1 MRSSPAQVA
10 FSAGEIDP
18 LLHRRFDYQ
27 RYQTGLATCRGFI
40 PMAQGGFTRAP
51 GTLHR
56 GASRGNAT
64 GVLVPFVFAADDAVV
79 LEFTPLRMRVW
90 RYGALVM
97 SGGSP
102 YELVTPYNA
111 ADLPRLRWVQSADV
125 VYLCDGARPIQRLA
139 RLALNSWTMT
149 AQTFEGGP
157 LRVQNLDEAL
167 TVQASAATGSITLT
181 ASAAL
186 FQAGHVGSLFQ
197 LTPVDFTQVN
207 QWLSNEALSIGDRRR
222 VGDRVYE
229 LVAGT
234 GSGAVQPV
242 HTEGTARMDRNVEW
256 LYLYDNIGLVQIT
269 AVASGTSA
277 TATVLRRIPQE
288 CVADPTYRW
297 SEGAWSSLYGYPS
310 AVEIYDQRLVAA
322 ASQAEPRTVWFSA
335 VGGFN
340 DFTPGV
346 EADSSFAYTLAGSGS
361 VNRIVNIARGRS
373 GLHLLAL
380 GEEHSARA
388 ESRAQVIGP
397 TTAVFD
403 IDGSVGSS
411 DARPIAPGGDPILIA
426 RDGRRVMGIRY
437 SLQDDANRVLSLSR
451 ASQHLGAEGF
461 RQIVW
466 QASPEPMAWLRRG
479 TGDLAVM
486 IYDEPEEVLGW
497 CTVPVAGGVVEAM
510 CVTPS
515 ATGTD
520 DVVTLLVRRQING
533 ATVRLIEEVAPI
545 WGMLVGNPDILD
557 ACHFYAAAQFTV
569 DPAQD
574 TFSVPHLVGETVYA
588 WTDAGDYGPLT
599 VAGDG
604 TVTLPDAVTRATIGL
619 YDATHMAETLDVTA
633 AAPDGN
639 SMGRPKRFTRVAL
652 GVHRTAQG
660 FAQVVERDFAQAPR
674 VLSAQ
679 AIVQVGVAA
688 SLTEA
693 FSGVVRLPL
702 PTGHAREVAV
712 RITPYTG
719 APLTVT
725 AIVPTIQEAGG

>member
-1 MRSSPAQVA
+1 MRTSPAQVA

-27 RYQTGLATCRGFI
+27 RYQTGLATCRGFV

-51 GTLHR
+51 GSFHR
-56 GASRGNAT
+56 GATKGNVASI
-64 GVLVPFVFAADDAVV
+64 LVPFVFAADDALI
-79 LEFTPLRMRVW
+79 LEFTPLVMRVW
-90 RYGALVM
+90 RYGALVL
-97 SGGSP
+97 SGGLP
-102 YELVTPYNA
+102 YELATPFDA

-125 VYLCDGARPIQRLA
+125 VYLCDGRQPIQRLA
-139 RLALNSWTMT
+139 RLALDSWTI
-149 AQTFEGGP
+149 APQEFEGGP

-167 TVQASAATGSITLT
+167 TVQASAATGTITLT

-197 LTPVDFTQVN
+197 LVPTDFTEVN

-222 VGDRVYE
+222 VGDRVYQ

-242 HTEGTARMDRNVEW
+242 HTEGTARMDRGVEW
-256 LYLYDNIGLVQIT
+256 LYISDNIGLVRIT

-288 CVADPTYRW
+288 CVSDPTYRW
-297 SEGAWSSLYGYPS
+297 SEGAWSALYGYPS
-310 AVEIYDQRLVAA
+310 ALEIYDQRLVAA
-322 ASQAEPRTVWFSA
+322 ASEAEPRTVWFST
-335 VGGFN
+335 VGAFN

-346 EADSSFAYTLAGSGS
+346 EADSAFAYVLAGSGS
-361 VNRIVNIARGRS
+361 VNRIVNLARGRS

-380 GEEHSARA
+380 GEEHSARS

-479 TGDLAVM
+479 NGDLAVM
-486 IYDEPEEVLGW
+486 IYDEPEEILGW
-497 CTVPVAGGVVEAM
+497 ATVPVAGGVVESL

-520 DVVTLLVRRQING
+520 DVVTLVVRRQIDG
-533 ATVRLIEEVAPI
+533 ATVRLVEELAPI
-545 WGMLVGNPDILD
+545 WGMLVGDPDISE
-557 ACHFYAAAQFTV
+557 ACHFYAASRFDV

-574 TFSVPHLVGETVYA
+574 TFTVPHLVGQTVYA
-588 WTDAGDYGPLT
+588 WTDVGEYGPLT
-599 VAGDG
+599 VAADG
-604 TVTLPDAVTRATIGL
+604 SVVLPDEVTRATIGL
-619 YDATHMAETLDVTA
+619 FDDTHMAETLDVTA

-639 SMGRPKRFTRVAL
+639 SMGRPKRFTRAAL

-660 FAQVVERDFAQAPR
+660 FAQVIERNFAQAPH
-674 VLSAQ
+674 LHQAQ
-679 AIVQVGVAA
+679 PIVQVGVAS

-693 FSGVVRLPL
+693 FSGIVRLPL
-702 PTGHAREVAV
+702 NTGHAREVSV
-712 RITPYTG
+712 RITPYNG
-719 APLTVT
+719 APLTIT
-725 AIVPTIQEAGG
+725 AIVPTVQEAGG